1 MAKSKKPAGANGG
14 SGGDD
19 GYDVGYRK
27 PPKAGQFKKGQSGN
41 PGGRKKG
48 TLNLKTIYAEVYGE
62 TMELAV
68 NGNKRAVNGLVAM
81 VMREFQL
88 GMAGDGRIIGQVL
101 NRFERFGAGE
111 QSSDFEE
118 TSDEDRAIIE
128 RAIRRRGSAA
138 ERGSG
143 APTGAPSDE
152 GDLDGEN
159 GDVDV

>member
-1 MAKSKKPAGANGG
+1 MAKSKKPAGA
-14 SGGDD
+14 SGGAGRDD

-48 TLNLKTIYAEVYGE
+48 SLNLKTVYAEVYGE

-88 GMAGDGRIIGQVL
+88 GMAGDGRVIGQVL
-101 NRFERFGAGE
+101 NRFERFGAAE
-111 QSSDFEE
+111 RSSDTEE
-118 TSDEDRAIIE
+118 SSEDDRAIID
-128 RAIRRRGSAA
+128 RAIMRRGSALA
-138 ERGSG
+138 DG
-143 APTGAPSDE
+143 SDE
-152 GDLDGEN
+152 PTDEDDNDELDG
-159 GDVDV
+159 GADV

>member
-1 MAKSKKPAGANGG
+1 MAKSKKPTGANGG
-14 SGGDD
+14 AGGGD

-48 TLNLKTIYAEVYGE
+48 SLNLKTVYAEVYGE
-62 TMELAV
+62 TVELAV

-88 GMAGDGRIIGQVL
+88 GMAGDGRVIHHVL
-101 NRFERFGAGE
+101 NRFERFGAAE
-111 QSSDFEE
+111 QSSGPEE
-118 TSDEDRAIIE
+118 TSDNDRAIIGH
-128 RAIRRRGSAA
+128 AIRRLGLGSLVN
-138 ERGSG
+138 SDK
-143 APTGAPSDE
+143 PTKDLSRESDQP
-152 GDLDGEN
+152 GDH